1 MSVLLLV
8 PINNRNKTWTPENRP
23 ADWKQQ
29 MDRWDRFHYVRVAD
43 IIAAFALLV
52 AALA

>member
-8 PINNRNKTWTPENRP
+8 PINNRGKTWTPDNRP

-29 MDRWDRFHYVRVAD
+29 MKRWDRFHYVRVAV
-43 IIAAFALLV
+43 IIAAFAMLA
-52 AALA
+52 AALI